1 MAASLTISK
10 YSAEDQL
17 WSVIPGGK
25 KDKPSISIFTD
36 TPTRQSLSPRNRF
49 NQILHNSIADVDY
62 DETLLPNKDRMN
74 ILAGGET
81 GSQNK

>member
-25 KDKPSISIFTD
+25 IDSPFIAISTD
-36 TPTRQSLSPRNRF
+36 APAHQLLPPQNRF
-49 NQILHNSIADVDY
+49 RQILHNSVADVDY